1 MYYTMISFDLTATLF
16 TDYKAL
22 MRFIW
27 LRLAFLDMLVALGV
41 FPTEVTNLLDL
52 VYSIDPENLQ

>member
-1 MYYTMISFDLTATLF
+1 MISFDLTAILF

-41 FPTEVTNLLDL
+41 FPNTMNRYIKMPV
-52 VYSIDPENLQ
+52 S